1 MAKTFRFL
9 ILLLH
14 MLLVLMILI
23 PVSSEEEET
32 KNFYIVYLGDG
43 PSSKGAAVRKHLSL
57 LSSVK
62 ASEHDAKES
71 MVYSYTKS
79 FNAFA
84 AKLSRDE
91 AQMLKE
97 LDEVASVFPNRYHKL
112 HTTKSWD
119 FIGFPQT
126 AKRNL
131 KLERDIIVGLLD
143 TDFNVDRSC
152 SWTALIEFNSK
163 LVGAKYFKL
172 DGNPDPADIL
182 SPIDVDGHGTHTS
195 STLAGNLVPNA
206 NLYGLANGTARG
218 AVPSARIATYKVCW
232 ASSGCADMDILAA
245 MDDATSDGVDVISIS
260 IGGATGD
267 FVTDSISVG
276 AFHALKKGIIT
287 VASG

>member
-91 AQMLKE
+91 AQMLK
-97 LDEVASVFPNRYHKL
+97 
-112 HTTKSWD
+112 
-119 FIGFPQT
+119 
-126 AKRNL
+126 
-131 KLERDIIVGLLD
+131 
-143 TDFNVDRSC
+143 
-152 SWTALIEFNSK
+152 
-163 LVGAKYFKL
+163 GA
-172 DGNPDPADIL
+172 
-182 SPIDVDGHGTHTS
+182 
-195 STLAGNLVPNA
+195 
-206 NLYGLANGTARG
+206 
-218 AVPSARIATYKVCW
+218 
-232 ASSGCADMDILAA
+232 
-245 MDDATSDGVDVISIS
+245 
-260 IGGATGD
+260 
-267 FVTDSISVG
+267 
-276 AFHALKKGIIT
+276 
-287 VASG
+287 